1 MNKLEKGESIS
12 AASCIN
18 NLENG
23 DFNLF
28 EDAPSINN
36 LKNCDLNLVNDNV
49 DG

>member
-1 MNKLEKGESIS
+1 MNKLENSELIS

-23 DFNLF
+23 DLNLV

-36 LKNCDLNLVNDNV
+36 LKIVT
-49 DG
+49 

>member
-1 MNKLEKGESIS
+1 MNKLENSEIIS

-23 DFNLF
+23 D
-28 EDAPSINN
+28 
-36 LKNCDLNLVNDNV
+36 LNLVNDNV